1 MVDYIG
7 QRFLGVYMVV
17 AKLRTTIV
25 VLENFYTVDIC
36 RIILR
41 LKPIGNLLSLTIYT
55 SNGWNN
61 PQFVADSGIAIG
73 TFVPFECQL
82 PLTVAQLIQFLV
94 KGINQLT
101 RQIGFQVVC
110 MNMHPLFNQFN
121 GMTYWC
127 SIFNYIGI
135 FIDLSQRNFMPNR
148 DFLFQQE

>member
-1 MVDYIG
+1 MVDNIC
-7 QRFLGVYMVV
+7 QCFLGVYMVV
-17 AKLRTTIV
+17 AKLRTAIV
-25 VLENFYTVDIC
+25 VLENLDPIDIG
-36 RIILR
+36 RIVLK

-82 PLTVAQLIQFLV
+82 PLTVVQLIQFLV

-127 SIFNYIGI
+127 SVFNYIGI
-135 FIDLSQRNFMPNR
+135 FIDLSQRNFMPHRNL
-148 DFLFQQE
+148 LFQQE